1 MKTKRHNKK
10 RNTAFL
16 YETLINEMTKAVV
29 SGEKDK
35 ASKITNLI
43 KNYFSDG
50 GILKEEIDLYNALIS
65 TNGLDRETAINMLAE
80 VKRVYLSLNQQEIFN
95 AQTKAIADINKNLTK
110 DVFSNFIPNYKNLAT
125 ISQIFSN
132 KTPVKQRVLLEKK
145 IIDGLTEVNNITQD
159 LLQPIDNIIYKTF
172 VGKFNEKYSDSLI
185 FEQKELLNK
194 YIVSF
199 VDNGIDLKLFMNEEI
214 DRLKE
219 AVSSSFNSAHI
230 KDDIEMVKK
239 TKNVLS
245 LLEDFRSQQI
255 DDKMLIK
262 VLKIQDLVKEIQV
275 DARRS

>member
-230 KDDIEMVKK
+230 KDDSEMVKK